1 MKNEKRGLLL
11 FASGGMELSWLYAW
25 ATFTT
30 APLSH
35 RLFPLP
41 EVMGTFTLAAALTI
55 VTQEKGWRR
64 IWIVGIQTAG
74 FLLAALRVVYVFN
87 YRLYPFFSQTW
98 LKVLFSEPGSPV
110 EWQLFLL
117 LSLFWTLMFWV
128 GGVKLVRRSISY
140 QTLCSRFDLGIAVF
154 GSLFLIKLLLLRNGA
169 SIHDPMSGVLTVPFF
184 LFGLLSIGLVR
195 NRAHVSKHYLSGY
208 RGVGVIVSFAVLV
221 LIFGAGLIF
230 LFLPQLTVAAEVG
243 YEMLKKG
250 TRPLTPILV
259 SILRFLFMPRRS
271 VPSNTGSQEAELMP
285 SIENS
290 GRTGLLETILGWGV
304 GSLVGLIALILA
316 GFGVW
321 YIVRWLLSKTPAN
334 ERRQNQKGLIVLWIM
349 RLRAML
355 LLCWE
360 QVFRRVQGYRR
371 AAQLYRALLDWGRY
385 SGLPHRLTETPL
397 EYGSRLKHH
406 FPAVQKEIELI
417 IEVFHQEIYGEL
429 ILNTQQFTTAHRAL
443 QRLHSPFYWPSR
455 LRSWVLQPGGA
466 KGNKEGSID
475 Q

>member
-11 FASGGMELSWLYAW
+11 LASGGMELSWLYAW

-35 RLFPLP
+35 HLFPLP
-41 EVMGTFTLAAALTI
+41 EVMGTFALAAALTI
-55 VTQEKGWRR
+55 VTQGKGWRR
-64 IWIVGIQTAG
+64 IWIVGLQTAG

-87 YRLYPFFSQTW
+87 YRSYPFFSQTW
-98 LKVLFSEPGSPV
+98 LKVLFSEPGSPL
-110 EWQLFLL
+110 EWMLLLL

-128 GGVKLVRRSISY
+128 GGLRLVQRSTSY
-140 QTLCSRFDLGIAVF
+140 QTLCSRFDLGIAAF
-154 GSLFLIKLLLLRNGA
+154 GGLFLIKLLLLRNGV
-169 SIHDPMSGVLTVPFF
+169 SIHDPMTGLLIVPFF

-195 NRAHVSKHYLSGY
+195 NRTHAPKHYLSGY

-230 LFLPQLTVAAEVG
+230 LCLPQLTVAAEVG

-250 TRPLTPILV
+250 ARPFTPILV

-271 VPSNTGSQEAELMP
+271 VPSNTESQNAELIP
-285 SIENS
+285 SIENR
-290 GRTGLLETILGWGV
+290 GRTGLLEHILGWGF
-304 GSLVGLIALILA
+304 GSLVGLFALILA

-321 YIVRWLLSKTPAN
+321 YVVRWLLSKTPAN
-334 ERRQNQKGLIVLWIM
+334 ERKPNQKGLIILWIM

-355 LLCWE
+355 LFCWE
-360 QVFRRVQGYRR
+360 QVFRRVRGYRR

-406 FPAVQKEIELI
+406 FPAVQHEIELI
-417 IEVFHQEIYGEL
+417 IEVFHQEVYGEL
-429 ILNTQQFTTAHRAL
+429 ILNTRQFTMAHQAL
-443 QRLHSPFYWPSR
+443 QRLRSPLHWSSR
-455 LRSWVLQPGGA
+455 LKSWVLQPGD
-466 KGNKEGSID
+466 KGNN
-475 Q
+475 